1 MRPLLALL
9 LTLSACSGQTSATA
23 PAEAPVQAEPAEQP
37 AEKPAEQPDE
47 QADDGA
53 NFADP
58 KTADPP
64 PATKPETATDP
75 ELAARVKT
83 KFGENCRLER
93 TCGDLVGVD
102 CKAAV
107 DGPYYYAEKRD
118 LKTVA
123 TCGGACMSGR
133 CTDCPPKAWTCPTY

>member
-9 LTLSACSGQTSATA
+9 LTLAACSGQTSATA
-23 PAEAPVQAEPAEQP
+23 PAEAPPQALPEPDKT
-37 AEKPAEQPDE
+37 AEKPADAPAEE
-47 QADDGA
+47 A

-58 KTADPP
+58 KAVDDPP
-64 PATKPETATDP
+64 AEKPEPATDP
-75 ELAARVKT
+75 ALANRVKER
-83 KFGENCRLER
+83 FGADCRLER
-93 TCGDLVGVD
+93 TCGDLLGVD

-107 DGPYYYAEKRD
+107 DGPYYYAQKSD

>member
-9 LTLSACSGQTSATA
+9 LTLAACSGQTSATA
-23 PAEAPVQAEPAEQP
+23 PAEAPPQLEPEPDAKAEKP
-37 AEKPAEQPDE
+37 AEKPAEAE
-47 QADDGA
+47 EA

-58 KTADPP
+58 KAVDDPP
-64 PATKPETATDP
+64 AEKPATPTDP
-75 ELAARVKT
+75 ALATRIKER
-83 KFGENCRLER
+83 FGADCRLER
-93 TCGDLVGVD
+93 TCGDLLGVD

-107 DGPYYYAEKRD
+107 DGPYYYAQKSD

-123 TCGGACMSGR
+123 TCGGACMGGR